1 MAAWQKAATP
11 GMHHQHLAEA
21 AGNWKAMCK
30 MWMKPGTEPQ
40 VAELK
45 AVCEPILGGR
55 YLVEKIEGSMMQMP
69 FEGMS
74 ISGYD
79 NIKGKHTTVWI
90 DNMGTGTMLA
100 EGECTDNCAVIT
112 ERAVQT
118 DPATGKDS
126 KVKIV
131 IRAIDKNKHV
141 FEYYMVNDDG
151 TEFMTMEITYTRM

>member
-1 MAAWQKAATP
+1 
-11 GMHHQHLAEA
+11 
-21 AGNWKAMCK
+21 